1 MDIIFGIAFI
11 MGVLSIIFPELII
24 LDINTA
30 LGNIAT
36 LPIIFCL
43 QFYVFFRNKELAYN
57 RDLETNKGSPIEIKL
72 SITENSINI
81 LRGLDQAINIELINI
96 EKVVKTKNY
105 YILVSKAKLAISLKK
120 DSFINGTAKQFEEFL
135 KQKKLIK

>member
-1 MDIIFGIAFI
+1 METIFENKFICTKDYYSEYYKYICFKRPLILIIDIIFGIAFI
-11 MGVLSIIFPELII
+11 IGILSIIFPKLVI

-57 RDLETNKGSPIEIKL
+57 RDLETNKGNPIEIKL

-81 LRGLDQAINIELINI
+81 LRGSEQAINTELINI
-96 EKVVKTKNY
+96 EKVVKTIDKT
-105 YILVSKAKLAISLKK
+105 KK
-120 DSFINGTAKQFEEFL
+120 V
-135 KQKKLIK
+135 